1 MKQGVGFSVTINI
14 IAIFLVVIFAF
25 LAAAL
30 SYYKAY
36 KINNVIS
43 ASIEK
48 YDGFNKLS
56 KAEIETKLT
65 SLGYVNSDVT
75 CDRSNKNDQP
85 SAEHPKYSYCI
96 YRNET
101 ENRWFSVDVVTF
113 MTFDIPIINQ
123 RVHIP
128 VKTTT
133 KSIYTY

>member
-1 MKQGVGFSVTINI
+1 MKQGVGFSMNINI
-14 IAIFLVVIFAF
+14 IAIFLIIIFAF

-56 KAEIETKLT
+56 QADIETKLT
-65 SLGYVNSDVT
+65 SLGYVNGNVT
-75 CDRSNKNDQP
+75 CQEDNKN
-85 SAEHPKYSYCI
+85 ENYKNYSYCV
-96 YRNET
+96 YRIAHND
-101 ENRWFSVDVVTF
+101 RWFKMKIVTF

-123 RVHIP
+123 RVNIP
-128 VKTTT
+128 VTTST
-133 KSIYTY
+133 RSILHYSN